1 MNKVELEGLLPHR
14 PPMLLLDEA
23 EVVRGP
29 DGPEAHGRVTIT
41 GDEFFVQGHFPGH
54 PVVPG
59 VIQCE
64 MLAQNCCVLL
74 AGDESLKGVTPY
86 YTSLDKVRFKHPVV
100 PGDTIELTCRLT
112 RAHGPFRFATGEA
125 RVGGALCCKAEM
137 SFALMPA
144 AEEA

>member
-1 MNKVELEGLLPHR
+1 MNKEELKALLPHR
-14 PPMLLLDEA
+14 EPMLLLDEA
-23 EVVRGP
+23 EVVQGP
-29 DGPEAHGRVTIT
+29 DGPEAHGRLAIT
-41 GDEFFVQGHFPGH
+41 GKEFFVQGHFPGN

-74 AGDESLKGVTPY
+74 ADDPIARGATPY

-100 PGDTIELTCRLT
+100 PGDTVEMVCRIT
-112 RAHGPFRFATGEA
+112 RTKGPFRFAEGEA
-125 RVGGALCCKAEM
+125 RVNGKVCCKAEM

-144 AEEA
+144 GKEA

>member
-1 MNKVELEGLLPHR
+1 MNKTELEGLLPHR

-23 EVVRGP
+23 EVVECP
-29 DGPEAHGRVTIT
+29 DGLEAHGRITIT
-41 GDEFFVQGHFPGH
+41 GDEFFVQGHFPGN

-74 AGDESLKGVTPY
+74 ADDPAAKGATPC
-86 YTSLDKVRFKHPVV
+86 
-100 PGDTIELTCRLT
+100 DTVELVCRLT
-112 RAHGPFRFATGEA
+112 RARGPFRFAEGTASVDGK
-125 RVGGALCCKAEM
+125 VCCKAEM

-144 AEEA
+144 GKEA